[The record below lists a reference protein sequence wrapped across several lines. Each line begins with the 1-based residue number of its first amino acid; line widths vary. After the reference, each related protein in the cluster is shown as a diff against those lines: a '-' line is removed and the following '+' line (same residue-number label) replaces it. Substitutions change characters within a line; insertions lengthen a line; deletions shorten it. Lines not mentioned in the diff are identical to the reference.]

1 MYPDAVERQAH
12 HARLTADLRTTKIEL
27 LSAQCDADRL
37 RLRYSV
43 HELVSLGERET
54 VEQVIASVQA
64 LARYVSQ
71 IEAELHDKD

>member
-12 HARLTADLRTTKIEL
+12 HARLIADLRTTKIEL
-27 LSAQCDADRL
+27 LSAQCAADRL

-43 HELVSLGERET
+43 HELVSLGERKT
-54 VEQVIASVQA
+54 VEQIIASVQA